1 MRLLAIMAAL
11 SVMMFPS
18 VAVAQEHSTAVLH
31 ERTRF
36 VDVYTALING
46 VSAEQFEPCARWGV
60 CPTQLA
66 LDASSRPRY
75 LRDFRRP
82 SLANLP
88 SPADVAETLLGAGVL
103 KATCLMDLTAGS
115 DARYERRELALSRE
129 AMRANPRDPRRW
141 FSHRCVP
148 SSRALTVRA
157 GRGISYEAIHR
168 PTETTVRAVIA
179 DGAGSSDD
187 ARTHLQALAG
197 TDRQVM
203 LRDVSS
209 PVISALLGVLVQR
222 ALGAFT
228 FVPQKQVVYIRVPLI
243 EARNQLHWLTWISV
257 PLCFIF
263 GALLLFQYWL
273 NKRGAKDHKQ
283 QIDEATTSGS
293 DAGYKTGHDEGKDE
307 GIKTGRAAVIIE
319 LGPAFARVRGLATKF
334 LRLAGTTISPAAEND
349 YAIMLDE
356 LTGAIDTVLK
366 KAAEQASKAA
376 TTAARREAVKEATDF
391 FARVSGFQATE
402 VDDLGRILRAGTD
415 ATALAASKTVSD
427 TFARAGILTPSDA
440 PVGTVVAKGIAL
452 LASMKDE
459 ALHALNFGIAH
470 EIHAAFSHTLGGE
483 ALPFHENP
491 TMMLTEGLK
500 ALQAKHEGTLALLGT
515 RSTTEYGDTVTT
527 MWRAG
532 AGEPAGTEFGG
543 RHRLKPKSV
552 GVLLSV
558 ADNFLK
564 WAKMDPIVNVS
575 HDDYGEKVQHAV
587 EKVLRSL
594 QLRVKK
600 AEAARLE
607 LERDL
612 RTRLVALSDA
622 CRIEHPAEDIPLKQ
636 VISSLDAL
644 VLKITHHMNEII
656 DARNA
661 ALNHPIAH
669 KAMIRSDHT
678 IVEMIEALLKRLT
691 ELDPEVS
698 VERLMPTSP

>member
-1 MRLLAIMAAL
+1 M
-11 SVMMFPS
+11 S
-18 VAVAQEHSTAVLH
+18 AV
-31 ERTRF
+31 
-36 VDVYTALING
+36 
-46 VSAEQFEPCARWGV
+46 
-60 CPTQLA
+60 
-66 LDASSRPRY
+66 SS
-75 LRDFRRP
+75 
-82 SLANLP
+82 
-88 SPADVAETLLGAGVL
+88 
-103 KATCLMDLTAGS
+103 
-115 DARYERRELALSRE
+115 LSRE